1 MGRKDVGEEGMDI
14 GYRRI
19 SPRVWGLLIEDLD
32 LKRENMGMLFRSLDV
47 EGWFALLV
55 VEKKWGIFL
64 Y

>member
-19 SPRVWGLLIEDLD
+19 NPRVWGLLIEDLD